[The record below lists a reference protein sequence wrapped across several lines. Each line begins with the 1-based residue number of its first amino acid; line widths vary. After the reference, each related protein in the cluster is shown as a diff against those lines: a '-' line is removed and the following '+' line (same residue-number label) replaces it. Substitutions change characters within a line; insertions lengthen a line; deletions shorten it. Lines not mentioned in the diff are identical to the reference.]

1 MATESC
7 DYQLA
12 ADLAANCTVKP
23 VKGIKSHGYIMNYND
38 IDFEATTR
46 DATNP
51 NIVKALILK
60 TGAKAYKMYVP
71 GKSPYT
77 GTKKSMVAGT
87 YRNRFN
93 KDVSIV
99 ILDNGPDV
107 SHNIIDQLANGTF
120 VVVLET
126 KFAGADMGLR
136 PVLQQQPSMM
146 TNTPMIPK
154 VVGSPHFRRK
164 TLRHLA
170 SSSSE
175 NHCPQPAQPL
185 PLSSAAHNS
194 AYGKLRKDNG

>member
-1 MATESC
+1 
-7 DYQLA
+7 
-12 ADLAANCTVKP
+12 
-23 VKGIKSHGYIMNYND
+23 MNYND

-120 VVVLET
+120 VVVLEN
-126 KFAGADMGLR
+126 KFAGADNKNTFEIYGLEAGLTATALDDDKYSDDTEGGWLAT
-136 PVLQQQPSMM
+136 LQEENAPTSGIFLFGESLSA
-146 TNTPMIPK
+146 TRTA
-154 VVGSPHFRRK
+154 
-164 TLRHLA
+164 LA
-170 SSSSE
+170 SLVSGS
-175 NHCPQPAQPL
+175 
-185 PLSSAAHNS
+185 
-194 AYGKLRKDNG
+194 